1 MASHQMSEDDPPDDQ
16 EIDQIIEEY
25 TLEEI
30 LMTEKL
36 LAEVLKQDIANN

>member
-1 MASHQMSEDDPPDDQ
+1 MASHQIEDDPPDDQ